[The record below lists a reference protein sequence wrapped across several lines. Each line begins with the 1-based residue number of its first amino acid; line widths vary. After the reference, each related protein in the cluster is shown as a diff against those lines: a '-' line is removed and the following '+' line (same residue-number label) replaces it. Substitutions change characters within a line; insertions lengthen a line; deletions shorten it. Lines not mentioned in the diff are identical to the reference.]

1 MLLNIRERMKA
12 SICLQIDIFR
22 HVYLVFRKW
31 FYSNIWYIYCR
42 RFYMPD
48 LLLVLFLFNF
58 SLFLLHEMDAI
69 RCSEWRLFIILKDME
84 DSKAYKVFTFIH
96 LFLYVLI
103 LSLLFSQYQTIIFW
117 VLDLF
122 FIIHAILHLF
132 FERHPRNEFKNSF
145 SRSIIYPLG
154 VLSVIHLALLIS
166 ISI

>member
-1 MLLNIRERMKA
+1 
-12 SICLQIDIFR
+12 
-22 HVYLVFRKW
+22 
-31 FYSNIWYIYCR
+31 
-42 RFYMPD
+42 MPD

-145 SRSIIYPLG
+145 SRSIIYPMG
-154 VLSVIHLALLIS
+154 SFLSYI
-166 ISI
+166 